1 MLLGV
6 GESRGGVKT
15 PAGSVLSSRPVC
27 CPCCVL
33 RVYSHKGEWNLM
45 NVYVAAMSRMWIL
58 SRKGKIMGTDNRSVV
73 ARK

>member
-1 MLLGV
+1 
-6 GESRGGVKT
+6 
-15 PAGSVLSSRPVC
+15 
-27 CPCCVL
+27 
-33 RVYSHKGEWNLM
+33 M